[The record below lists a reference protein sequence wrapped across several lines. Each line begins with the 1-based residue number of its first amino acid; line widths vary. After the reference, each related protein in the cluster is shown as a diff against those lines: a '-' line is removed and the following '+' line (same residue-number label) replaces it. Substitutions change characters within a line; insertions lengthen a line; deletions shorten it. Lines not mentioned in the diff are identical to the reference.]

1 MSLFE
6 QVYQGISSV
15 SVNLPGEGDV
25 LINAGSEPGQV
36 RCTIDEWD
44 ANDPYALR
52 VEQRDDRL
60 TISADRVWGR
70 GSNSD
75 VFLELPAGLDVEV
88 TTQSGDVVINA
99 DLGSSRIATGS
110 GDIAVGTARALSAK
124 SGSGDI
130 AAGTVTDAAEI
141 TTGSGDIVVRE
152 ATGPVTAKSGSGD
165 VQLTRLRAA
174 TLSVSTGS
182 GDISAA
188 STTGS
193 VDLRSASGSIEVG
206 VADGLPAWLDL
217 NTVNG
222 DIRIDLDASQ
232 QPEDGQPY
240 VTVRCRTASGEIDI
254 HRARD

>member
-6 QVYQGISSV
+6 QVYDGIRSV
-15 SVNLPGEGDV
+15 SVRLPGEGDV
-25 LINAGSEPGQV
+25 LINAGSEPDQV

-52 VEQRDDRL
+52 AEQRDDRL
-60 TISADRVWGR
+60 TIVADRVWGG
-70 GSNSD
+70 GSSSD
-75 VFLELPAGLDVEV
+75 VFLEVPAGLDIEV
-88 TTQSGDVVINA
+88 STQSGDVVINA
-99 DLGSSRIATGS
+99 EVGSTRITTGS
-110 GDIAVGTARALSAK
+110 GDIAIGAARVLSAK

-130 AAGTVTDAAEI
+130 AVGTVSEAAEA

-152 ATGPVTAKSGSGD
+152 STGPVTAKSGSGD
-165 VQLTRLRAA
+165 VQLSRLRSA

-206 VADGLPAWLDL
+206 VADSLPAWLDL

-222 DIRIDLDASQ
+222 EIRIDLDASQ
-232 QPEDGQPY
+232 QPEEGKPY
-240 VTVRCRTASGEIDI
+240 VTVRCRTASGGIDI